1 MKKVR
6 AQVSTKGEINLE
18 FVGFAGEECTGAR
31 EELKKVLLELG
42 VMLDPQQIRKKTAS
56 EISRELSPTSK
67 PQTKVEI

>member
-1 MKKVR
+1 MKKVK

-18 FVGFAGEECTGAR
+18 FIGFRGEECTGAS
-31 EELKKVLLELG
+31 EELRKVLLDLG

-67 PQTKVEI
+67 PQTRVEV